1 MSEVKRIA
9 VLKPIYG
16 TEVDLIGEEGEAEP
30 FQIVAEFQLGNHAY
44 AGLQSQDMQKED
56 EVAFFRI
63 TIQEGSDPEL
73 ESIENDEEWEA
84 VAEAYDDLL
93 FAGDEQP

>member
-1 MSEVKRIA
+1 MSEVKNIS

-16 TEVDLIGEEGEAEP
+16 TEVDLIGEEGAAEP
-30 FQIVAEFQLGNHAY
+30 FQIVAEFQLGNQAY
-44 AGLQSQDMQKED
+44 AGLQSHDMQKED

-63 TIQEGSDPEL
+63 TIHDGADPEL
-73 ESIENDEEWEA
+73 ESIEDDEEWEA
-84 VAEAYDDLL
+84 VAEAYDDLM